1 MANIEQTITDQIE
14 TDHPVR
20 ALLWV
25 SLLQGAC
32 LYFLY
37 GSMEALRWPATDP
50 AWFFPL
56 ATLTVIAPLM
66 LLLSVRR
73 ENWRAVA
80 RDVAVVSTV
89 LSLLAAYVGMQAK
102 PFNGFPIS
110 RLTTVYVLTIGIASF
125 KAVIHIQRRAEGAGL
140 SYPSL
145 FTNSWRSFLI
155 GALGA
160 LFAVIFY
167 LTLVLWG
174 ALFKV
179 IDIDFFQDL
188 FSQEWFV
195 IPSITFSFGVG
206 ALLFRRHTQIIDS
219 ITSILH
225 SLIKLLL
232 PLIVFVAVVFVSTL
246 PFTGLEPLW
255 DTGNG
260 TALLLWLL
268 AALLFFVN
276 AVYQDGRETDP
287 YSPLLHRAIYLGICT
302 TPVIAA
308 LAFYGLL
315 QRLQEYGW
323 TVGRCWAFVTWLTLT
338 LLSLGYVVGII
349 RRRDAWTEDLA
360 RANTFMGLLLMVILF
375 FANSPLLDFR
385 KLSLAS
391 QINRVK
397 SGEIELAEFDFYYA
411 KHTLARPGY
420 LYLNQLKVEIGDND
434 PELLAAAEN
443 PVWNATNPV
452 NSKIS
457 WERVQR
463 RPADLEVPPALRA
476 AIRKSSVFA
485 TEVEPLL
492 LAEDLDSDGVDEYVL
507 VLLWPTNLGAATA
520 ILYYQE
526 DDTWRPLN
534 LSVQNPATNVP
545 LLTLMEGEVTLI
557 DQRFKDLDIGGVR
570 LSVTTPYWL
579 SPR

>member
-1 MANIEQTITDQIE
+1 MANTEQTITDQIE
-14 TDHPVR
+14 TDHPAR
-20 ALLWV
+20 ALLWI
-25 SLLQGAC
+25 SLFQGAC

-66 LLLSVRR
+66 LLLSLTR
-73 ENWRAVA
+73 ENWHAVA
-80 RDVAVVSTV
+80 RDVAVLSTV
-89 LSLLAAYVGMQAK
+89 LGFLAAYVGMQAK

-110 RLTTVYVLTIGIASF
+110 RLTTVYMLTMGIASF
-125 KAVIHIQRRAEGAGL
+125 KAVVHIQRRAERAGF

-145 FTNSWRSFLI
+145 FTNSWRSFLL

-160 LFAVIFY
+160 LFALIFY

-174 ALFKV
+174 TLFKV

-188 FSQEWFV
+188 FSQDWFV
-195 IPSITFSFGVG
+195 IPSISFAFGVG

-225 SLIKLLL
+225 SLFKLLL
-232 PLIVFVAVVFVSTL
+232 PLIVFLAVVFVSAL

-276 AVYQDGRETDP
+276 AVYQDGRESDP
-287 YSPLLHRAIYLGICT
+287 YSPMLHRAIYLGICT
-302 TPVIAA
+302 TPVIAT
-308 LAFYGLL
+308 LAFYGLFL
-315 QRLQEYGW
+315 RLQEYGW
-323 TVGRCWAFVTWLTLT
+323 TVGRCWAFVTWLTLA
-338 LLSLGYVVGII
+338 LLSLGYVVGVM

-360 RANTFMGLLLMVILF
+360 RTNTFMGLLLMVILLL
-375 FANSPLLDFR
+375 ANSPILDFR
-385 KLSLAS
+385 KVSLAS
-391 QINRVK
+391 QVDRVE
-397 SGEIELAEFDFYYA
+397 SGEIGLAEFDFYYA

-420 LYLNQLKVEIGDND
+420 LYLEQLKVELGDSD
-434 PELLAAAEN
+434 PDLLAAVEN
-443 PVWNATNPV
+443 PVWSAANPV
-452 NSKIS
+452 NSKLS
-457 WERVQR
+457 WERVKR
-463 RPADLEVPPALRA
+463 RPADLEVSSALRTV
-476 AIRKSSVFA
+476 ITESSTFA
-485 TEVEPLL
+485 TGVEPLL

-507 VLLWPTNLGAATA
+507 VLLWPANLGAVSA
-520 ILYYQE
+520 ILYYQ
-526 DDTWRPLN
+526 DGDAWRPLN
-534 LSVQNPATNVP
+534 LSVQNPATKAT
-545 LLTLMEGEVTLI
+545 LLTLMEGEITLI

-570 LSVTTPYWL
+570 LSVTI
-579 SPR
+579 PRWVSVQ